1 MVTFKKTSKIATYT
15 LLLIVFIA
23 CEKKPVNTPTN
34 QNWYF
39 SPIPAIGVGPNGL
52 PTKKIDVKPYCCPSD
67 AIEITS
73 VTGATD
79 NDLQWVNIPL
89 SLPAGKINSVTVCYQ
104 VKGGNSFISQVSLT
118 KMTLPNSTLTLHDDP
133 TDLKSTAPT
142 CYTSKVNG
150 AVINGT
156 ITLSLRVAV
165 AVNESIQV
173 GGISLD
179 ITPN

>member
-1 MVTFKKTSKIATYT
+1 MKNYKLPYIATCT
-15 LLLIVFIA
+15 LLLTVFWG
-23 CEKKPVNTPTN
+23 CEKKTVPTATN

-39 SPIPAIGVGPNGL
+39 SPIPSIGVGPNGL

-104 VKGGNSFISQVSLT
+104 VKGGNSFISQVRLA
-118 KMTLPNSTLTLHDDP
+118 KMTLPNSASVIHDDG
-133 TDLKSTAPT
+133 TDLKSSSPT
-142 CYTSKVNG
+142 CYTSKVSG
-150 AVINGT
+150 AVIDGT

-165 AVNESIQV
+165 AANESIQV